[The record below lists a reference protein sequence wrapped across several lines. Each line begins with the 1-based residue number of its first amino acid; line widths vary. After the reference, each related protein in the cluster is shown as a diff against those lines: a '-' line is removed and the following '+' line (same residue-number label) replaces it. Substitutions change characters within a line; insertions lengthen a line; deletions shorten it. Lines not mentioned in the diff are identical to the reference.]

1 MNIITFYYFMYICGN
16 IVSSQNGSG
25 FINLLNTDEVEFS
38 KFMYSL
44 ILQCAIIVIFY
55 DFNLVQYGR
64 ILYIGITIIFIV
76 ILFNTATIRIQNEN
90 NITVLLQF
98 I

>member
-1 MNIITFYYFMYICGN
+1 MYICGN
-16 IVSSQNGSG
+16 IVLSQNGSG

-38 KFMYSL
+38 KFMYSI
-44 ILQCAIIVIFY
+44 ILQCTIIVIFY

-64 ILYIGITIIFIV
+64 ILYIGIIFMI
-76 ILFNTATIRIQNEN
+76 ILFNTPTIQNEN
-90 NITVLLQF
+90 NITDFVDLLQF

>member
-1 MNIITFYYFMYICGN
+1 MYIGGN

-44 ILQCAIIVIFY
+44 ILQCIIIIIFY

-64 ILYIGITIIFIV
+64 ILYIGITIIFII
-76 ILFNTATIRIQNEN
+76 ILFNTATIRIQN

>member
-1 MNIITFYYFMYICGN
+1 MYICGN
-16 IVSSQNGSG
+16 ILLSQNGSG
-25 FINLLNTDEVEFS
+25 FINILNTDEVEFS
-38 KFMYSL
+38 KFMYSI

-76 ILFNTATIRIQNEN
+76 ILFNTATIRIQN
-90 NITVLLQF
+90 NITVLLQSTQTS
-98 I
+98 IASL